1 MSRPIEKSNSY
12 QIISTNLKNNH
23 ADKFPVLFVDR
34 LSYIQGCIIE
44 SPLMMYKNKYVHN
57 LHIGKYC
64 SLANDIKFVINLN
77 HDYLKVNTGYLNTNI
92 IEYLNKY
99 DFKIKRKGQILIQND
114 VWIGKGA
121 MILPSVTIHNGS
133 VIGAGSVVTKD
144 VPPYSIVAGN
154 PAKVIKYRFDKN
166 IIEKL
171 LSIKWWDWTVD
182 KINENI
188 HMFDLPVEEFVNKFF
203 DNEKHNTYL
212 KKLENKV
219 DNITRYLYIPD
230 LEYKFSTWKNVI
242 EEFNLK
248 YGEYFDKEL
257 VIFMLNDSNLE
268 NKSDKIIELND
279 FLRSTKNIKV
289 ISGNEEDLENNFLN
303 SHHYITNRS
312 VETIKYSCIADY
324 YNVKIISGVDI
335 PVF

>member
-1 MSRPIEKSNSY
+1 
-12 QIISTNLKNNH
+12 
-23 ADKFPVLFVDR
+23 
-34 LSYIQGCIIE
+34 
-44 SPLMMYKNKYVHN
+44 MMYKNKYVHN

-114 VWIGKGA
+114 VWIGKGV

-133 VIGAGSVVTKD
+133 VIGAGSVLTKD

-188 HMFDLPVEEFVNKFF
+188 HMFDL
-203 DNEKHNTYL
+203 
-212 KKLENKV
+212 
-219 DNITRYLYIPD
+219 
-230 LEYKFSTWKNVI
+230 
-242 EEFNLK
+242 
-248 YGEYFDKEL
+248 
-257 VIFMLNDSNLE
+257 
-268 NKSDKIIELND
+268 
-279 FLRSTKNIKV
+279 
-289 ISGNEEDLENNFLN
+289 
-303 SHHYITNRS
+303 
-312 VETIKYSCIADY
+312 
-324 YNVKIISGVDI
+324 
-335 PVF
+335 